1 MSGWTFE
8 ENRFV
13 DCDTGFFVGGGRS
26 TTLANSTFV
35 NCSLAVH
42 VDNRGMTWEAAQ
54 CAPDGSSM
62 ADVAAVLAGP
72 AAAAWR
78 ERWPELEAM
87 ADVCVPVDNRVVD
100 NRYDARTTT
109 FIDASDADLAA
120 WRDVVRGNSRGV

>member
-1 MSGWTFE
+1 M
-8 ENRFV
+8 NR
-13 DCDTGFFVGGGRS
+13 
-26 TTLANSTFV
+26 
-35 NCSLAVH
+35 
-42 VDNRGMTWEAAQ
+42 EAAQ
-54 CAPDGSSM
+54 CGPNGTSM

-72 AAAAWR
+72 AAAAWSR
-78 ERWPELEAM
+78 RWPELEAM